1 MNKTIENA
9 PTPEEFIAALR
20 RQSQKL
26 HEDAASLQEMWQDE
40 NAGKF
45 WSLAANKLDR
55 MAASLERAWE
65 RL

>member
-1 MNKTIENA
+1 MNKSIEDA
-9 PTPEEFIAALR
+9 STPEEFIAALR
-20 RQSQKL
+20 RQAQKL

-45 WSLAANKLDR
+45 WSLAANKFDC
-55 MAASLERAWE
+55 MAGSLERIWE